1 MSRLW
6 ILACSLSSKNVAYD
20 RPYGI
25 DATSNGERCHTR
37 RARSP
42 SESQSS
48 KNVAYDRPYGID
60 ATSNGERC
68 HTRRVRRPSLRAKA
82 TAKRHLPIFWS
93 YWRYEARHRA
103 GSDPCCE
110 VCRRRARVGR
120 AQSPPVGGGRVARYR
135 LRRRRGGFVGHRSG
149 SGDDSQ
155 GTPGDFPRRGADGP
169 HPTPW
174 RRKASHPAGSTRHRG
189 RARSL
194 GGSADARRPDLAAAL
209 DVQESREAGGGAERA
224 GVAGE
229 FDHCG
234 PAAAPPGLPAAIAAQ
249 AAGRRHASGP
259 QRAVRAHQPDRGRA
273 SDRRPA
279 GDLGRH
285 EEERAGREL
294 QERRARM
301 AAEGHAAGGAGA

>member
-1 MSRLW
+1 MKRDIELEAT
-6 ILACSLSSKNVAYD
+6 LVAKYAAVEPVLD
-20 RPYGI
+20 
-25 DATSNGERCHTR
+25 ER
-37 RARSP
+37 S
-42 SESQSS
+42 
-48 KNVAYDRPYGID
+48 
-60 ATSNGERC
+60 
-68 HTRRVRRPSLRAKA
+68 
-82 TAKRHLPIFWS
+82 
-93 YWRYEARHRA
+93 
-103 GSDPCCE
+103 
-110 VCRRRARVGR
+110 RRRWAAAESLAIGY
-120 AQSPPVGGGRVARYR
+120 GGDAV
-135 LRRRRGGFVGHRSG
+135 VSSGHRSG

-169 HPTPW
+169 HSTPW
-174 RRKASHPAGSTRHRG
+174 RRTAPHPAGSTRHPG
-189 RARSL
+189 RAPSA
-194 GGSADARRPDLAAAL
+194 GGSAHARRPDLAAAL
-209 DVQESREAGGGAERA
+209 DVQESRKAGGGAERA

-294 QERRARM
+294 QERRAGM